1 MSAIRSNNS
10 RREAILL
17 DTLAQNRTTSNSD
30 FERPPLVIYGEGSDL
45 RNVEALVGRAKRKT
59 ITQVMVLSLI
69 DVATKKKKGD
79 RVKAYWNTYH
89 CQNRIVTHDGKLH
102 TTYCKNRFCTV
113 CLSIRKATIMNN
125 YLPYLQ
131 TWEDPYF
138 LTLTVKAIPA
148 YKLPRYVNGMLGLFG
163 KIIDKY
169 RKKAKRRKGFALEGI
184 RSLECNFNPVK
195 RTYNPHFHILVRNKE
210 MGEILLAEWLTRF
223 PKRHAN
229 RLAQKLV
236 KVDDRER
243 ALIEIVKYGS
253 KIFTEPDLKKAT
265 RKTSR
270 YIYVSALDNI
280 FSAMQGRRI
289 FDRFGFNLPEQRAS
303 EPKQNFRILIDY
315 ENWLYTP
322 KLFDWVNIDSGET
335 LSGYQLT
342 NELKDILSNRID
354 CHLQ

>member
-1 MSAIRSNNS
+1 MSAISSNKS
-10 RREAILL
+10 REAILL
-17 DTLAQNRTTSNSD
+17 DTLAQKRTTSSSG
-30 FERPPLVIYGEGSDL
+30 FERTPLVIYGDGSDL
-45 RNVEALVGRAKRKT
+45 RNVEALAGRAKRKI
-59 ITQVMVLSLI
+59 ITQAMILSLI
-69 DVATKKKKGD
+69 DVATKKKKED
-79 RVKAYWNTYH
+79 RIKAYWNTYH
-89 CQNRIVTHDGKLH
+89 CQNKVVTHDGKLH

-113 CLSIRKATIMNN
+113 CLSIRKATIMNK
-125 YLPYLQ
+125 YLPYLK

-148 YKLPRYVNGMLGLFG
+148 YSLPKYLDGMLELFG
-163 KIIDKY
+163 KIVEKY
-169 RKKAKRRKGFALEGI
+169 RKKSKRKMGFALEGI

-195 RTYNPHFHILVRNKE
+195 RTYNPHFHILIRNKE
-210 MGEILLAEWLTRF
+210 MGEILLKEWLTRF
-223 PKRHAN
+223 PKKYAN

-253 KIFTEPDLKKAT
+253 KIFTEPDLRKAT

-289 FDRFGFNLPEQRAS
+289 FDRFGFNLPEQRTP
-303 EPKQNFRILIDY
+303 ETKQNFRILVNY

-342 NELKDILSNRID
+342 NELKDVLSNRID